1 METSI
6 GARIKSA
13 RQLAGISLRAL
24 ADRLNGEVSH
34 TAINKFETGTL
45 MPDGQTL
52 LALAKALNVQ
62 TDYFLRQQTIQITDI
77 AFRKR
82 SRLSVKQSNSIKAS
96 VIETLERYLELE
108 FLLNLN
114 IGFVNPILAIKI
126 ETAADVEIAA
136 KKLLDQWDLGSN
148 AIPNVIELLESK
160 GVKVIELHTDS
171 KFDGLSGWANGHV
184 PVIVLNKSFSNE
196 RKRFTALHE
205 LGHLL
210 LNFQAS
216 LEHAVIEKHC
226 HRFAGAFLIPTT
238 TLKKELGVTRSA
250 VSLNELVAIK
260 ESYGISIQ
268 AIMARARD
276 LNIISND
283 YYVRFRMWINAE
295 PTRKME
301 IGYGAYL
308 GDERSSR
315 FSQLIYRATA
325 EEIITMSKA
334 ASLSNMRLAEFR
346 DEYSAI

>member
-6 GARIKSA
+6 GLRIKSA
-13 RQLAGISLRAL
+13 RQLAGISLREL

-34 TAINKFETGTL
+34 TAINKFEMGAL
-45 MPDGQTL
+45 MPDGQIL

-62 TDYFLRQQTIQITDI
+62 TDYFLRQQIIQITDI

-96 VIETLERYLELE
+96 IIDTLERYLELE
-108 FLLNLN
+108 ALLNLN
-114 IGFVNPILAIKI
+114 TDFVNPIAEYKI
-126 ETAADVEIAA
+126 VTADDVETAVKE
-136 KKLLDQWDLGSN
+136 LLDHWDLGSN

-160 GVKVIELHTDS
+160 GVKVIELNADS
-171 KFDGLSGWANGHV
+171 KFDGLSGWANGHI
-184 PVIVLNKSFSNE
+184 PVIVLNKAFSNE

-210 LNFQAS
+210 LNFEDS
-216 LEHAVIEKHC
+216 LEHSVIEKHC
-226 HRFAGAFLIPTT
+226 HRFAGSFLMPPA
-238 TLKKELGVTRSA
+238 TLKKELGATRSA
-250 VSLNELVAIK
+250 VSLNELVAVK
-260 ESYGISIQ
+260 ESYGISMQ

-276 LNIISND
+276 LNIISSD
-283 YYVRFRMWINAE
+283 YFVRFRMWVNAD

-301 IGYGAYL
+301 IGFGTYP
-308 GDERSSR
+308 GDERSTR

-346 DEYSAI
+346 GEYSAI

>member
-13 RQLAGISLRAL
+13 RQLAGLSLRAL

-34 TAINKFETGTL
+34 TAINKFETGAL
-45 MPDGQTL
+45 MPDGQIL

-96 VIETLERYLELE
+96 IIETLERYLELE
-108 FLLNLN
+108 LLLNLN
-114 IGFVNPILAIKI
+114 IGFINPILALKT
-126 ETAADVEIAA
+126 ETSADVEIAA
-136 KKLLDQWDLGSN
+136 KELLDQWDLGSN

-160 GVKVIELHTDS
+160 GVKVIELNADP

-210 LNFQAS
+210 LNFQES
-216 LEHAVIEKHC
+216 LEHSVIEKHC
-226 HRFAGAFLIPTT
+226 HRFAGALLIPTA
-238 TLKKELGVTRSA
+238 TLKKELGATRRA
-250 VSLNELVAIK
+250 ISLNELAAIK

-276 LNIISND
+276 LNIISSD
-283 YYVRFRMWINAE
+283 YFVRFRMWINAE
-295 PTRKME
+295 STRKME
-301 IGYGAYL
+301 IGYGVYL
-308 GDERSSR
+308 GDERSTR